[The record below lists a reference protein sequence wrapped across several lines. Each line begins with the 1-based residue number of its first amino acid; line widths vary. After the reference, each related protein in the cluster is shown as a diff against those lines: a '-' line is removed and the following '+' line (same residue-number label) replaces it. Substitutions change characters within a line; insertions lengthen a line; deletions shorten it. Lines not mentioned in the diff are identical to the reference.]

1 MVALVIGVPD
11 SGKSALAENLAM
23 ELSGDGKRIYLA
35 TMEIL
40 DDAGKE
46 RVEKHR
52 KLREG
57 KGFFTIEAPVKIS
70 EAVEDEPDLKDATV
84 LVECISNLVGN
95 MMHDDDFLENK
106 AGNSSIGDVVS
117 AAVLDVTEICN
128 KAKNVVIVTNS
139 FACEEGFDEETKEYV
154 RSLDAVND
162 RLREAADEIYEFVE
176 GEWLRSENN

>member
-11 SGKSALAENLAM
+11 SGKSALAEDLAM
-23 ELSGDGKRIYLA
+23 KLSRDGKRIYLA

-40 DDAGKE
+40 DNAGKE

-57 KGFFTIEAPVKIS
+57 KGFFTIEAPIKVL
-70 EAVEDEPDLKDATV
+70 EAVSCAPDLEKSTV
-84 LVECISNLVGN
+84 LIECISNLVGN
-95 MMHDDDFLENK
+95 VMHDEDSECR
-106 AGNSSIGDVVS
+106 GDVVRIVVS
-117 AAVLDVTEICN
+117 DVAAICS
-128 KAKNVVIVTNS
+128 KAENVVIVTNS

-154 RSLDAVND
+154 RNLDAVND

-176 GEWLRSENN
+176 GEWHKSEDN